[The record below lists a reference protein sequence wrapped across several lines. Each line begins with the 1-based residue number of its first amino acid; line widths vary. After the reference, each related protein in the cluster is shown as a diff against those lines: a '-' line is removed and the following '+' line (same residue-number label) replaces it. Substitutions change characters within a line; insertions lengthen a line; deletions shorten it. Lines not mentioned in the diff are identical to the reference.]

1 MTKFWIFFVCVFGI
15 TMGLSLTKSQ
25 WNCNF
30 LEALIC
36 SFCKIT
42 VVYCDSVK
50 VTVNS
55 NKHVLVYTVFNAFDI
70 CLVFGFSL
78 RFSISI
84 HFLLS
89 YFWEY
94 VLALTSRCNFQQ
106 SLNRE
111 LGILLYLY
119 LYIAFHVYNLH
130 QNTVFCRVLFSQLG
144 WGVWRLTICNP

>member
-30 LEALIC
+30 LEALKC

-42 VVYCDSVK
+42 VVRCDSVK

-55 NKHVLVYTVFNAFDI
+55 NKQVLVHKVFNAFDI

-84 HFLLS
+84 HFLLW

-94 VLALTSRCNFQQ
+94 VHALTSRCNFQQ
-106 SLNRE
+106 FLNRE
-111 LGILLYLY
+111 PGIYYRKTLMSYGFFLCLPW
-119 LYIAFHVYNLH
+119 IFP
-130 QNTVFCRVLFSQLG
+130 VLSNNG
-144 WGVWRLTICNP
+144 YSAKV

>member
-1 MTKFWIFFVCVFGI
+1 
-15 TMGLSLTKSQ
+15 MGLSLTKSQ

-30 LEALIC
+30 LEALKC
-36 SFCKIT
+36 SFFKIT
-42 VVYCDSVK
+42 VVRCDSVK

-55 NKHVLVYTVFNAFDI
+55 NKHVLVYKVFNAFDI

-106 SLNRE
+106 SLNKE
-111 LGILLYLY
+111 LGIYY
-119 LYIAFHVYNLH
+119 TYISISLSMYII
-130 QNTVFCRVLFSQLG
+130 CIKILFSAEFCFPNWVEDCG
-144 WGVWRLTICNP
+144 G